1 METIFTST
9 KNSKANETH
18 KFVPTLQRQLD
29 LKSLN
34 KHLSP
39 HDLSVYYTWKILTKN
54 IRPLNSILKLQ
65 HRMIMFE

>member
-1 METIFTST
+1 METIFMSI
-9 KNSKANETH
+9 KNSKANEPH

-39 HDLSVYYTWKILTKN
+39 HDLSVYYT
-54 IRPLNSILKLQ
+54 
-65 HRMIMFE
+65 

>member
-39 HDLSVYYTWKILTKN
+39 HDLSVYYT
-54 IRPLNSILKLQ
+54 
-65 HRMIMFE
+65 